1 MATDPSKATLTYS
14 QEQVQQIL
22 NLAIAQQ
29 DYEGEFSHTQLLEI
43 AEELGIPQITLEQA
57 AQSIKTQQDERVRRQ
72 SFDHYRRTNLRKKAG
87 RYAIA
92 NSSLILLNTLMG
104 FSFPWSLYIALIW
117 GLRLGLNAWNV
128 YHTGDEAYEQAF
140 RRWERKHQL
149 QQKVD
154 TWLGRLLSV

>member
-1 MATDPSKATLTYS
+1 MATNPSKAALTYS
-14 QEQVQQIL
+14 QDQVQQIL

-29 DYEGEFSHTQLLEI
+29 DYDSEFSHTQLLEI
-43 AEELGIPQITLEQA
+43 AEELGIPQLTLEQA
-57 AQSIKTQQDERVRRQ
+57 IQTVQTQQGELARRQ
-72 SFDHYRRTNLRKKAG
+72 SFDQFRRANLRKKAG

-92 NSSLILLNTLMG
+92 NSSLILINALMG
-104 FSFPWSLYIALIW
+104 FSFPWSFYIALLW

-128 YHTGDEAYEQAF
+128 FHTGDEAYEQAF

-154 TWLGRLLSV
+154 TWLGRILSI

>member
-1 MATDPSKATLTYS
+1 MGTDQSDATLTYS

-22 NLAIAQQ
+22 NLAIEQQ
-29 DYEGEFSHTQLLEI
+29 AYEGEFSHEQLVEI
-43 AEELGIPQITLEQA
+43 AEELGISQIALSHA
-57 AQSIKTQQDERVRRQ
+57 AQSLKTQQGELVRRQ
-72 SFDHYRRTNLRKKAG
+72 SFDQYRQINLRKKAG
-87 RYAIA
+87 RFAIA

-104 FSFPWSLYIALIW
+104 FSFPWSLYIALLW

-154 TWLGRLLSV
+154 TWLGRFLSV

>member
-1 MATDPSKATLTYS
+1 MATDQSNAALTYS

-22 NLAIAQQ
+22 NHAIAQQ
-29 DYEGEFSHTQLLEI
+29 AYEGEFSHDQLVEI
-43 AEELGIPQITLEQA
+43 AEELGISQIVLNQA
-57 AQSIKTQQDERVRRQ
+57 AQSIKTQQGELVRRQ
-72 SFDHYRRTNLRKKAG
+72 SFDHYRQTNLRKKTG

-92 NSSLILLNTLMG
+92 NSSLILLNALMG
-104 FSFPWSLYIALIW
+104 FSFPWSLYIALLW